1 MDGTGFSCLSCAGEA
16 CEFQTGGNPPQCME
30 RLVDEAIHDE
40 VHARYREPEN
50 HRIMQ
55 AAALTS
61 ERCAN
66 LTRVQETMER
76 VARAYDIEEYD
87 VYVLSNA
94 IFANAV
100 ENGEKIDTKLKFVP
114 GSTVHF
120 GRIVGINQL
129 SREIVAGK
137 VSVEEAYAR
146 LHEIVSIP
154 YTHPIRLDLACAVGS
169 ACFSYLFGGTV
180 FDAAAAFICGFV
192 LQVFLNAIDSRTA
205 SKFIINLASSA
216 VVAVCAVLLF
226 TVGLGDSLDKII
238 IGSIIRLVPGV
249 ALTTS
254 IRDFLNGD
262 YLSGT
267 IRIIDAFLVGGC
279 IAIGVGAVV
288 MTYISLTGGA
298 PLL

>member
-1 MDGTGFSCLSCAGEA
+1 MNRLFRGGFVIALLAGLWFSPTPA
-16 CEFQTGGNPPQCME
+16 GLTLPAWHLFA
-30 RLVDEAIHDE
+30 VF
-40 VHARYREPEN
+40 
-50 HRIMQ
+50 
-55 AAALTS
+55 AAT
-61 ERCAN
+61 
-66 LTRVQETMER
+66 
-76 VARAYDIEEYD
+76 
-87 VYVLSNA
+87 
-94 IFANAV
+94 
-100 ENGEKIDTKLKFVP
+100 
-114 GSTVHF
+114 
-120 GRIVGINQL
+120 
-129 SREIVAGK
+129 
-137 VSVEEAYAR
+137 
-146 LHEIVSIP
+146 
-154 YTHPIRLDLACAVGS
+154 
-169 ACFSYLFGGTV
+169 
-180 FDAAAAFICGFV
+180 ICGFV

>member
-1 MDGTGFSCLSCAGEA
+1 MTEERSESAAGLSFKMGEA
-16 CEFQTGGNPPQCME
+16 LLRNGAEIF
-30 RLVDEAIHDE
+30 
-40 VHARYREPEN
+40 
-50 HRIMQ
+50 
-55 AAALTS
+55 
-61 ERCAN
+61 
-66 LTRVQETMER
+66 RVQETMER

-169 ACFSYLFGGTV
+169 
-180 FDAAAAFICGFV
+180 V
-192 LQVFLNAIDSRTA
+192 LQLPVWRHRVRRRSGVHL
-205 SKFIINLASSA
+205 
-216 VVAVCAVLLF
+216 
-226 TVGLGDSLDKII
+226 
-238 IGSIIRLVPGV
+238 RLCFAGVPK
-249 ALTTS
+249 
-254 IRDFLNGD
+254 RH
-262 YLSGT
+262 
-267 IRIIDAFLVGGC
+267 R
-279 IAIGVGAVV
+279 
-288 MTYISLTGGA
+288 
-298 PLL
+298 

>member
-1 MDGTGFSCLSCAGEA
+1 MTEERSESAAGLSFKMGEA
-16 CEFQTGGNPPQCME
+16 LLRNGAEIF
-30 RLVDEAIHDE
+30 
-40 VHARYREPEN
+40 
-50 HRIMQ
+50 
-55 AAALTS
+55 
-61 ERCAN
+61 
-66 LTRVQETMER
+66 RVQETMER

-254 IRDFLNGD
+254 IHDFLNGD

-267 IRIIDAFLVGGC
+267 IRMIDAFLVGGC

>member
-1 MDGTGFSCLSCAGEA
+1 MTEERSESAAGLSFKMGEA
-16 CEFQTGGNPPQCME
+16 LLRNGAEIF
-30 RLVDEAIHDE
+30 
-40 VHARYREPEN
+40 
-50 HRIMQ
+50 
-55 AAALTS
+55 
-61 ERCAN
+61 
-66 LTRVQETMER
+66 RVQETMER

-146 LHEIVSIP
+146 LREIVSIP

-238 IGSIIRLVPGV
+238 IGSINSSCARRGADDLHPRLFK
-249 ALTTS
+249 
-254 IRDFLNGD
+254 RR
-262 YLSGT
+262 LSEWNHPH
-267 IRIIDAFLVGGC
+267 D
-279 IAIGVGAVV
+279 
-288 MTYISLTGGA
+288 
-298 PLL
+298 

>member
-1 MDGTGFSCLSCAGEA
+1 
-16 CEFQTGGNPPQCME
+16 
-30 RLVDEAIHDE
+30 
-40 VHARYREPEN
+40 
-50 HRIMQ
+50 
-55 AAALTS
+55 
-61 ERCAN
+61 
-66 LTRVQETMER
+66 MER

-114 GSTVHF
+114 GSTIHF

-169 ACFSYLFGGTV
+169 ACFSYLFGGTM
-180 FDAAAAFICGFV
+180 FDAAAALICGFV

-254 IRDFLNGD
+254 IRDFFKRRLSEWNHPHNRRISGRRVHRHRRRCRGD
-262 YLSGT
+262 DLHQPDRRCAALMTPEAVFDWAIQTAVAFVAT
-267 IRIIDAFLVGGC
+267 IAFAIISIPARAIRLRRACRRI
-279 IAIGVGAVV
+279 
-288 MTYISLTGGA
+288 
-298 PLL
+298 